1 MLHLIVESK
10 FSVFVKMDKA
20 TTSKCQSDFLGRSAT
35 DLHNSLEQVGE
46 DAAHLFFT
54 NIGDNW
60 DWGKVDGSQF
70 VLVNV
75 LYC

>member
-20 TTSKCQSDFLGRSAT
+20 TTCECQSDFLGRSAT

-54 NIGDNW
+54 NISDNW

>member
-1 MLHLIVESK
+1 VESK

-20 TTSKCQSDFLGRSAT
+20 TTSECQSDFLGRSAT

-54 NIGDNW
+54 NIGDN
-60 DWGKVDGSQF
+60 
-70 VLVNV
+70 
-75 LYC
+75 